1 MISGRKG
8 RGGEDHLFSIIRFC
22 GVARLISL
30 TYCSKFSS
38 TVLSFK
44 LLIYSILTHCFYV
57 GNNQARIVNPLVD
70 QYQVTKAMSH
80 RFREMAI
87 LAKANANKLEVILDR
102 IFTLISV
109 QTNTR
114 LVNITCYL
122 IQRRD
127 FKAQF
132 RSKSPIWLMSRD
144 LV

>member
-1 MISGRKG
+1 MYS
-8 RGGEDHLFSIIRFC
+8 LF
-22 GVARLISL
+22 
-30 TYCSKFSS
+30 
-38 TVLSFK
+38 
-44 LLIYSILTHCFYV
+44 THGFFV
-57 GNNQARIVNPLVD
+57 GNNQARFVNPSVG

-87 LAKANANKLEVILDR
+87 LAKANANKLEVIRDR

-127 FKAQF
+127 FKAQS
-132 RSKSPIWLMSRD
+132 RSRSPIWLMARD
-144 LV
+144 

>member
-1 MISGRKG
+1 MHS
-8 RGGEDHLFSIIRFC
+8 LFIHGSY
-22 GVARLISL
+22 A
-30 TYCSKFSS
+30 
-38 TVLSFK
+38 
-44 LLIYSILTHCFYV
+44 

-80 RFREMAI
+80 RFREIAI

-109 QTNTR
+109 QTNTK
-114 LVNITCYL
+114 LVNIICYL